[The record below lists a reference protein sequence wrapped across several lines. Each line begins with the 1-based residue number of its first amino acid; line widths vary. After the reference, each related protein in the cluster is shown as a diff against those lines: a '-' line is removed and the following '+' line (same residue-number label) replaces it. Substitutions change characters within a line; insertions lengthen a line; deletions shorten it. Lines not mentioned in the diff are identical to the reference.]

1 MKRIIAILSVSALVL
16 SGCFDS
22 REYNKEAD
30 KKCEAELKTTTNLDE
45 LLLFALDSD
54 ASPSTIKKILKK
66 GASPIC
72 TVDEKDIP
80 IICFAKSPNALK
92 IMFQADPEHQEKDG
106 PLVLVE
112 RASRNLPL
120 FYLQSPE
127 LCEAYIN
134 LRLDNVDYNSEAY
147 VGSVEGGK
155 TTTLTREK
163 VRNHLINLKDEKSR
177 SPLFYAK
184 NNAMI
189 DYWLANGNKINDAD
203 SNKDN
208 VLGYSISNNETCQ
221 IERLK
226 YLISKGADVNFG
238 MERANATPLAR
249 ALQFNRSKEI
259 LEFLISNGAKIEN
272 IKNTSNLFYYVQNTE
287 QIEFL
292 QGKGL
297 SADIITGNG
306 FYVRGG
312 GVRYVVRTPL
322 AKAIAN
328 KKSIDVLKG
337 LISAGAK
344 VEDANFEYKGGKVS
358 ALYFAASVLED
369 HELTNFLMENGGEK
383 SFDIEKVFSLF
394 VKNEDNKMITKA
406 LELGV
411 MPKEAKN
418 LDKLFDILLEK
429 SDIPNMEKVLKSGY
443 DINRHNLRD
452 YLNKSEGNPN
462 AVFDFLIM
470 HGFDVNKRDSYGSVF
485 DRVMNNFSDINI
497 GSVSPQAFEQIV
509 KKTSALKDRGYAKKK
524 LSEIVSCEGL
534 RPEILNIFLDNCKS
548 VDSGTIRDVL
558 IRIFQ
563 SGSTVS
569 ESTIISLIKHVDD
582 FNSKVNGKTMIGYA
596 LEYGSVSLDIIKA
609 IAEKMYFPAL
619 ATNYQYHENQN
630 PIDIANKLNLSEI
643 AQYLQSRAKF
653 ITTDN
658 KGCIKIWGVFT
669 FGMSKSEFESM
680 TKIFPTSNDEPA
692 YKGPWSSNRN
702 YNEITPRYDEKE
714 KLVGI
719 CFENSGIFAHLAL
732 DRMGVKK
739 EQLVSESYSIY
750 EYDIY
755 RKTVSKEGRSKE
767 ILTYSSNSFN
777 MIVSFGGSHNNP
789 VFPCVY
795 LAAPNART
803 NDNPYKDSGIYAL
816 WKDKNRGL
824 FRIFDNKELKD
835 NDENRKYYQSLIN
848 NGAEVK

>member
-344 VEDANFEYKGGKVS
+344 VEDANFEYKNGKVS
-358 ALYFAASVLED
+358 ALYFAASVLEN
-369 HELTNFLMENGGEK
+369 HELTNFIMENGGEK

-609 IAEKMYFPAL
+609 IAEKMYFPVV
-619 ATNYQYHENQN
+619 ATNYQYRENQN
-630 PIDIANKLNLSEI
+630 PIDVANKLNLSDI
-643 AQYLQSRAKF
+643 AQYLKSRTEL
-653 ITTDN
+653 ITIDN
-658 KGCIKIWGVFT
+658 GIIKIGGT
-669 FGMSKSEFESM
+669 ITLGMSKSEIENIV
-680 TKIFPTSNDEPA
+680 KI
-692 YKGPWSSNRN
+692 YKG
-702 YNEITPRYDEKE
+702 NETHVYPSISDFTFVYDEKE
-714 KLVGI
+714 KLIAIYFKLGSECEVDYFYQRGISKNLLVSEPYTGYILDESVLISSPRAELLTYSNHGFTLTILMGYRCNHLFFKEWRGHKTVKIVGI
-719 CFENSGIFAHLAL
+719 TAPNVRDENNNPYNGKGIFACEE
-732 DRMGVKK
+732 D
-739 EQLVSESYSIY
+739 
-750 EYDIY
+750 
-755 RKTVSKEGRSKE
+755 KEGR
-767 ILTYSSNSFN
+767 
-777 MIVSFGGSHNNP
+777 V
-789 VFPCVY
+789 C
-795 LAAPNART
+795 
-803 NDNPYKDSGIYAL
+803 
-816 WKDKNRGL
+816 

-835 NDENRKYYQSLIN
+835 NDDNRKYYQFLIN
-848 NGAEVK
+848 NGAKVK

>member
-1 MKRIIAILSVSALVL
+1 MKRIIAILSVSTLVL

-344 VEDANFEYKGGKVS
+344 VEDANFEYKNGKVS

-418 LDKLFDILLEK
+418 LDKLFDVLLEK
-429 SDIPNMEKVLKSGY
+429 SDIPNMEKVLKAGY

-569 ESTIISLIKHVDD
+569 ESTIISLIEHVDD

-619 ATNYQYHENQN
+619 ATNYQYRENQN
-630 PIDIANKLNLSEI
+630 PIDVANKLNLSDI
-643 AQYLQSRAKF
+643 AQYLKSRTEL
-653 ITTDN
+653 ITIDN
-658 KGCIKIWGVFT
+658 GIIKIGGT
-669 FGMSKSEFESM
+669 ITLGMSKSEIENIV
-680 TKIFPTSNDEPA
+680 KI
-692 YKGPWSSNRN
+692 YKG
-702 YNEITPRYDEKE
+702 NETHVYPSISDFTFVYDEKE
-714 KLVGI
+714 KLIAIYFKLGSECEVDYFYQRGISKNLLVSEPYTGYILDESVLISSPRAELLTYSNHGFTLTILMGYRCNHLFFKEWRGHKTVKIVGI
-719 CFENSGIFAHLAL
+719 TAPNVRDENNNPYNGKGIFACEE
-732 DRMGVKK
+732 D
-739 EQLVSESYSIY
+739 
-750 EYDIY
+750 
-755 RKTVSKEGRSKE
+755 KEGR
-767 ILTYSSNSFN
+767 
-777 MIVSFGGSHNNP
+777 V
-789 VFPCVY
+789 C
-795 LAAPNART
+795 
-803 NDNPYKDSGIYAL
+803 
-816 WKDKNRGL
+816 

-835 NDENRKYYQSLIN
+835 NDDNRKYYQFLIN
-848 NGAEVK
+848 NGAKVK

>member
-30 KKCEAELKTTTNLDE
+30 KECEAELKTTTNLDE

-106 PLVLVE
+106 SLVLVE

-134 LRLDNVDYNSEAY
+134 LKLDNVDYDSEAY

-184 NNAMI
+184 NNVMI

-208 VLGYSISNNETCQ
+208 VLSYCISNNETCQ

-292 QGKGL
+292 QEKGL

-358 ALYFAASVLED
+358 ALYFAASVLEN

-383 SFDIEKVFSLF
+383 SFDIEKVFSRF

-418 LDKLFDILLEK
+418 LDKLFDVLLEK
-429 SDIPNMEKVLKSGY
+429 SDIPNMEKVLKAGY

-558 IRIFQ
+558 MRIFQ

-609 IAEKMYFPAL
+609 IAEKMYFPVV

-630 PIDIANKLNLSEI
+630 PIDVANKLNLSEI
-643 AQYLQSRAKF
+643 AQYLQSRAEL
-653 ITTDN
+653 ITIDN
-658 KGCIKIWGVFT
+658 GIIKIGGT
-669 FGMSKSEFESM
+669 ITLGMSKSEIENIM
-680 TKIFPTSNDEPA
+680 KIYEENKTHVYPRIFNFTSV
-692 YKGPWSSNRN
+692 
-702 YNEITPRYDEKE
+702 YDEKE
-714 KLVGI
+714 KLIAVYFKPGSEFEVDYFYQRGISKNLLVSEPYTEYIRDGSVLRKSSRAELLTYSNHGFTLTILTGYTYVAPWDRWGHDKSVKIVGI
-719 CFENSGIFAHLAL
+719 TVPNVRDENNNPYKGKGIFAYG
-732 DRMGVKK
+732 DNK
-739 EQLVSESYSIY
+739 
-750 EYDIY
+750 
-755 RKTVSKEGRSKE
+755 GR
-767 ILTYSSNSFN
+767 
-777 MIVSFGGSHNNP
+777 
-789 VFPCVY
+789 
-795 LAAPNART
+795 
-803 NDNPYKDSGIYAL
+803 
-816 WKDKNRGL
+816 

-835 NDENRKYYQSLIN
+835 NDENRKYYQYLIN
-848 NGAEVK
+848 NGVE